1 MKKLLFSIP
10 FVLLL
15 ISCEKMDPYHE
26 DGSEITA
33 AEAVEIVKP
42 LISRYAEE
50 NRFWS
55 IGKNPIPANTTL
67 KYGPFGNYDP
77 SSEDCGTFKSPRFKA
92 WLVFIRPDANINGL
106 SSEGMCIFINVMTG
120 EYKEMPISGEVA
132 GVEWDDSFVRIT
144 DGPVPPFDPSLSDAF
159 EIRPLSCSSSS
170 GLYAVIISGGI
181 RKEKNPSRYW
191 HDCQYIYQR
200 LTQTL
205 GYDESHIFCLVAD
218 GTNPAADMMYAY
230 DSYSN
235 TSYYTSSPL
244 DFDNDGDEDIQYS
257 ATKSNISTVFNSL
270 QSQASSIDHLLVF
283 VTDHGT
289 SAGKIC
295 LWGNN
300 QEMSPS
306 ELATELNK
314 LPGVRMDVVMG
325 QCYSGAFISPL
336 AVNNRTITTACSA
349 SETSIG
355 NGFSYDYFLRCWTDA
370 FNPTNSSTVD
380 TNTDNMISLR
390 EAFVY
395 ASANDQAALSGDEHP
410 QYASNPLIYGYTHDL
425 HGADNC
431 PVITGNDYLS
441 CSFSSTYTLSGLPSS
456 VPVSWTGVGEMS
468 LTSPT
473 NSSVTAQGTLGPSD
487 FVSFPAGVLATFTLE
502 GTEYFVKKDIL
513 SIWKPGYY
521 FGPQYIHGSSGHY
534 TLATGSG
541 ASGYQ
546 WTSDNSA
553 WVVLTQGFADV
564 YISEGPTSNPVN
576 LRVSFLDPFGN
587 TVVAGSQFN

>member
-1 MKKLLFSIP
+1 MKKLLFSIL

-33 AEAVEIVKP
+33 AEAVELMRPIIEQHCEDGRFF
-42 LISRYAEE
+42 LIS
-50 NRFWS
+50 
-55 IGKNPIPANTTL
+55 KTPIPARKLL
-67 KYGPFGNYDP
+67 KYGEFGEYNP
-77 SSEDCGTFKSPRFKA
+77 ASRFSGTFRSPNFKA
-92 WLVFIRPDANINGL
+92 WLIAFGPDRAINGSMHEQL
-106 SSEGMCIFINVMTG
+106 HLFVDVKTG
-120 EYKEMPISGEVA
+120 EYTEIYVEGLACEI
-132 GVEWDDSFVRIT
+132 EWDESFSQHANL
-144 DGPVPPFDPSLSDAF
+144 DPSYWYPWLAEK
-159 EIRPLSCSSSS
+159 EIRKANRIISSSS
-170 GLYAVIISGGI
+170 GLYAVIISGG
-181 RKEKNPSRYW
+181 KNKNYNYPQYW
-191 HDCQYIYQR
+191 FDCQYIYQR
-200 LTQTL
+200 LTQTF
-205 GYDESHIFCLVAD
+205 GYDENHIFCLVSD
-218 GTNPAADMMYAY
+218 GSDPAEDINLGPYL
-230 DSYSN
+230 YS
-235 TSYYTSSPL
+235 SSPL
-244 DFDNDGDEDIQYS
+244 DFDNDGDDDIQYS
-257 ATKSNISTVFNSL
+257 ATKSNISTVFNLL
-270 QSQASSIDHLLVF
+270 QSRSETIDHLLVF

-289 SAGKIC
+289 QTGNMC

-314 LPGVRMDVVMG
+314 LAGVRMDVVMG

-336 AVNNRTITTACSA
+336 TVYNRTIATACSA
-349 SETSIG
+349 SETSGG
-355 NGFSYDYFLRCWTDA
+355 NGYYDYFLHYWTDA

-395 ASANDQAALSGDEHP
+395 ASANDPAALSGDEHP

-487 FVSFPAGVLATFTLE
+487 FVSFPAGILATFTLE

-553 WVVLTQGFADV
+553 WVVLTQGFADA

-576 LRVSFLDPFGN
+576 LWVSFLDPFGN